1 MDGTKY
7 TIGMLTLTATV
18 MATALLVTPTNA
30 GPVGT
35 VVNTD
40 RGDYS
45 VATARIQTGGDAL
58 YIMNNRRGLMA
69 VMVYDNTA
77 KEMRTKAVAPV
88 SDAFGGGAGGAGGN
102 PPAGGVQRGAGAR

>member
-1 MDGTKY
+1 MNSKRY
-7 TIGMLTLTATV
+7 AIGILSLTATV

-45 VATARIQTGGDAL
+45 IATARIQTGGDAL

-69 VMVYDNTA
+69 VMMYDNTA

-88 SDAFGGGAGGAGGN
+88 SEAFGAPANGGAGN